1 MIGMRWLRIY
11 RRLLGAHLR
20 SLLEYEGDFW
30 IMMAGTV
37 VMQVV
42 NVAFL
47 SAIFAKV
54 PAINGWNFWAVV
66 AMFALVAIAEGVGSL
81 FFEGMWS
88 LSWMINQADI
98 DYMQVRPYPVVLQ
111 VSSVQIGIHGLSNI
125 VTGGLMLG
133 AALSHMDIA
142 WSFGRVLLAV
152 VLLLSA
158 TAIKVA
164 INLATNSASFW
175 MQSPSPLFA
184 MAVHQAG
191 DLARFPLS
199 VYPLALKAALGFAL
213 PFAFV
218 SFFPV
223 SYLLGRGHAWVG
235 LLTPAVAVYCLI
247 MAGWIFSRGLR
258 RYESAGN

>member
-1 MIGMRWLRIY
+1 MRLY
-11 RRLLGAHLR
+11 VRLLGAHLR

-30 IMMAGTV
+30 IMMVGTV
-37 VMQVV
+37 LMQVV

-54 PAINGWNFWAVV
+54 PSINGWSFWAVV
-66 AMFALVAIAEGVGSL
+66 AMFAMVAVAEGVGSL
-81 FFEGMWS
+81 FFEGMWR
-88 LSWMINQADI
+88 LAWQINQGEL
-98 DYMQVRPYPVVLQ
+98 DYMMVRPYPIVLQ
-111 VSSVQIGIHGLSNI
+111 VSSAQIGINGLSNI

-133 AALSHMDIA
+133 FALSHVDVA
-142 WSFGRVLLAV
+142 WSAGRVALGLLI
-152 VLLLSA
+152 LLSA
-158 TAIKVA
+158 AVIKVS
-164 INLATNSASFW
+164 INLATNAVSFW

-184 MAVHQAG
+184 MAVHQVG

-223 SYLLGRGHAWVG
+223 SFLLGHGSAWVG
-235 LLTPAVAVYCLI
+235 LLTPLVAVYCVAV
-247 MAGWIFSRGLR
+247 AGFVFARGLR

>member
-1 MIGMRWLRIY
+1 MRIVRLCL
-11 RRLLGAHLR
+11 RLLGAHLR
-20 SLLEYEGDFW
+20 SVLEYHGDFW
-30 IMMAGTV
+30 VMMAGTL

-47 SAIFAKV
+47 AAIFSKV
-54 PAINGWNFWAVV
+54 PAVNGWSFWAVV
-66 AMFALVAIAEGVGSL
+66 AMFGMVAVAEGVGSL

-88 LSWMINQADI
+88 IAWQINQGDI
-98 DYMQVRPYPVVLQ
+98 DSMLVRPYPVVLQ
-111 VSSVQIGIHGLSNI
+111 ASSVQIGPHGLSNI
-125 VTGGLMLG
+125 VTGALMLG
-133 AALSHMDIA
+133 SALSHVDVE
-142 WSFGRVLLAV
+142 WSAGRVLLGLV
-152 VLLLSA
+152 VLLSA
-158 TAIKVA
+158 IAVKVA
-164 INLATNSASFW
+164 INLATNAASFW

-199 VYPLALKAALGFAL
+199 VYPWALKAALGFAL

-223 SYLLGRGHAWVG
+223 TYLLGHGHAWVG
-235 LLTPAVAVYCLI
+235 LLTPLVAAYCLAV
-247 MAGWIFSRGLR
+247 AGWIFARGLR

>member
-1 MIGMRWLRIY
+1 MRVVRLY
-11 RRLLGAHLR
+11 VRLLGAHLR

-30 IMMAGTV
+30 VMMAGTV
-37 VMQVV
+37 LMQVV

-54 PAINGWNFWAVV
+54 PAINGWSFWAVV
-66 AMFALVAIAEGVGSL
+66 AMFAMVAIAEGVGSL
-81 FFEGMWS
+81 FFEGMWR
-88 LSWMINQADI
+88 LSWLINQGDL
-98 DYMQVRPYPVVLQ
+98 DYMMVRPYPIVLQ
-111 VSSVQIGIHGLSNI
+111 VSSVQIGINGLSNI

-133 AALSHMDIA
+133 FALSHVDVA
-142 WSFGRVLLAV
+142 WSVGRVLLG
-152 VLLLSA
+152 VLVLLSA
-158 TAIKVA
+158 VVIKVS
-164 INLATNSASFW
+164 INLATNAVSFW

-184 MAVHQAG
+184 MAVHQVG

-223 SYLLGRGHAWVG
+223 SYLLGHGSSWVG
-235 LLTPAVAVYCLI
+235 LLTPLVAVYCVLVSW
-247 MAGWIFSRGLR
+247 WIFSRGLR

>member
-1 MIGMRWLRIY
+1 MRVVRLY
-11 RRLLGAHLR
+11 VRLLGAHLR

-30 IMMAGTV
+30 VMMAGTV
-37 VMQVV
+37 LMQVV

-54 PAINGWNFWAVV
+54 PAINGWSFWAVV
-66 AMFALVAIAEGVGSL
+66 AMFAMVAIAEGVGSL
-81 FFEGMWS
+81 FFEGMWR
-88 LSWMINQADI
+88 LSWLINQGDL
-98 DYMQVRPYPVVLQ
+98 DYMMVRPYPIVLQ
-111 VSSVQIGIHGLSNI
+111 VSSVQIGINGLSNI

-133 AALSHMDIA
+133 FALSHVNVA
-142 WSFGRVLLAV
+142 WSVGRVLLG
-152 VLLLSA
+152 VLVLLSA
-158 TAIKVA
+158 VVIKVS
-164 INLATNSASFW
+164 INLATNAVSFW

-184 MAVHQAG
+184 MAVHQVG

-223 SYLLGRGHAWVG
+223 SYLLGHGSSWVG
-235 LLTPAVAVYCLI
+235 LLTPLVAVYCVLVSW
-247 MAGWIFSRGLR
+247 WIFSRGLR

>member
-1 MIGMRWLRIY
+1 MRIFRLY

-20 SLLEYEGDFW
+20 SLLEYQGDFW
-30 IMMAGTV
+30 VMMAGTV

-42 NVAFL
+42 NVVFL
-47 SAIFAKV
+47 AAIFAKV
-54 PAINGWNFWAVV
+54 PAINGWDFWAVV
-66 AMFALVAIAEGVGSL
+66 AMFGMVAVAEGVGSL

-88 LSWMINQADI
+88 LSWMINQGDI
-98 DYMQVRPYPVVLQ
+98 DYMMVRPFPVVLQ
-111 VSSVQIGIHGLSNI
+111 VSSVQVGINGLSNL
-125 VTGGLMLG
+125 VTGGLML
-133 AALSHMDIA
+133 AFSLSHVDVA
-142 WSFGRVLLAV
+142 WSPARIALGLV
-152 VLLLSA
+152 VLLSA
-158 TAIKVA
+158 MAIKVA
-164 INLATNSASFW
+164 INLATNAASFW

-199 VYPLALKAALGFAL
+199 VYPWALKAALGFAL

-223 SYLLGRGHAWVG
+223 SYVLGHGRAWVG
-235 LLTPAVAVYCLI
+235 LLTPLVAVYCLAA
-247 MAGWIFSRGLR
+247 AGWIFTRGLR

>member
-1 MIGMRWLRIY
+1 MRIVRLY
-11 RRLLGAHLR
+11 VRLLGAHLR

-30 IMMAGTV
+30 IMMAGTL

-42 NVAFL
+42 NVVFL

-54 PAINGWNFWAVV
+54 PAINGWTFWAVV
-66 AMFALVAIAEGVGSL
+66 AMFGMVAVAEGVGSL

-88 LSWMINQADI
+88 LSWQINQGEI
-98 DYMQVRPYPVVLQ
+98 DYKLVRPYPVVLQ
-111 VSSVQIGIHGLSNI
+111 VSSTSIGIHGLTNI

-133 AALSHMDIA
+133 FAVFHLSVPWTPLRI
-142 WSFGRVLLAV
+142 LLALV
-152 VLLLSA
+152 ILLSA
-158 TAIKVA
+158 IAVKVA
-164 INLATNSASFW
+164 VNLATNSAAFW

-199 VYPLALKAALGFAL
+199 VYPWALRAALGFAL

-223 SYLLGRGHAWVG
+223 AFLLGSGQAWVG
-235 LLTPAVAVYCLI
+235 LLTPLVAAYSVLV
-247 MAGWIFSRGLR
+247 AAWIFNRGLR

>member
-1 MIGMRWLRIY
+1 MLRTVRLY
-11 RRLLGAHLR
+11 LRLLGAHLR
-20 SLLEYEGDFW
+20 SLLEYEHDFW
-30 IMMAGTV
+30 VMMAGTV
-37 VMQVV
+37 LMQVV

-54 PAINGWNFWAVV
+54 PYINGWSFWAVV

-81 FFEGMWS
+81 FFEGMWN
-88 LSWMINQADI
+88 LAWQINQGDL
-98 DYMQVRPYPVVLQ
+98 DYMMVRPFPVVLQ
-111 VSSVQIGIHGLSNI
+111 VSSMMIGINGLSNI

-133 AALSHMDIA
+133 AALTHLDVA
-142 WSFGRVLLAV
+142 WSAGRIAAAV
-152 VLLLSA
+152 IVLLSA
-158 TAIKVA
+158 ITIKVA
-164 INLATNSASFW
+164 INLATNSVSFW

-184 MAVHQAG
+184 MAVHQVG

-218 SFFPV
+218 SFFPITF
-223 SYLLGRGHAWVG
+223 LLGGGTAWVG
-235 LLTPAVAVYCLI
+235 LLTPLVAAYCLAVAWLV
-247 MAGWIFSRGLR
+247 FSRGLR